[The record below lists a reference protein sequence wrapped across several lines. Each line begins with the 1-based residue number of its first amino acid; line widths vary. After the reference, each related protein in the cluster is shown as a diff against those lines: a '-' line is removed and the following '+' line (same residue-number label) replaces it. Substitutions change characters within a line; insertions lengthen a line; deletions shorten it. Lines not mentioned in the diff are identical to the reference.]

1 MAAQALGSLIL
12 WLIIAAII
20 IVIAVYILRWLYRRS
35 TKDTAFVRTGFGG
48 EKVVVNGGAFVV
60 PVLHDITPVNM
71 NVMRIEVVRRD
82 GNSLITK
89 NRMRVDVIGEFF
101 VRVGSGRE
109 AVAIAAQTLGSR
121 TLQAEGMRELLEG
134 KFAAALRNAAS
145 ALTMET
151 MHEERRNYALAV
163 KELASEDL
171 ANNGLELE
179 SVAIVDLDQT
189 SLEFFDPSNSFDAEG
204 LTQLTETIESRRR
217 MRNEIEQR
225 TQVDIRSQNLDAQKK
240 VFDIDRESEYA
251 RLEQERE
258 IEFRRATQRTELTKE
273 RALRDQES
281 EQAQLASREQIEKSR
296 LSQERSITEAR
307 ISNEEETQRREI
319 ARRRSLDEAELKS
332 RQQTEHE
339 QIALE
344 LALEKARIERDRE
357 QKELGVKQRR
367 SLELAELERQIV
379 LAAKGVEVNKAEGER
394 KRSELVSNQEIET
407 SRIAQERMLDQ
418 VRMERERT
426 LEALQIA
433 KRQAFE
439 EAEIASGEE
448 IERSR
453 ISTERGLGEARLLK
467 DRDLKQMAVEGE
479 KIVETAEIQKSIDL
493 AKKSAERSV
502 AIVTAETARAKAVQ
516 AEEQAF
522 TAREREIAERRKL
535 TELINTQRE
544 TERDALRLTSKA
556 DAEKNAATAFAAAHT
571 IAAQA
576 EADADKIKSKA
587 AAERYAVD
595 AAGQKQIADAE
606 NTLSDGSRQSR
617 FRNKLLDKIEGIV
630 RESVRPM
637 EKIDGIKILHVDGL
651 GGGAGGSRNVTDE
664 VIDSALRYRVQAPM
678 IDSLMKEIGIEG
690 GSMGRMTD
698 VLRDAKD
705 IVSLT
710 EKRGKTKAAKSA
722 DEDDRDD

>member
-1 MAAQALGSLIL
+1 
-12 WLIIAAII
+12 
-20 IVIAVYILRWLYRRS
+20 LRPRIS
-35 TKDTAFVRTGFGG
+35 
-48 EKVVVNGGAFVV
+48 
-60 PVLHDITPVNM
+60 PIT
-71 NVMRIEVVRRD
+71 
-82 GNSLITK
+82 
-89 NRMRVDVIGEFF
+89 
-101 VRVGSGRE
+101 
-109 AVAIAAQTLGSR
+109 
-121 TLQAEGMRELLEG
+121 
-134 KFAAALRNAAS
+134 
-145 ALTMET
+145 
-151 MHEERRNYALAV
+151 
-163 KELASEDL
+163 
-171 ANNGLELE
+171 ELE

-204 LTQLTETIESRRR
+204 LTLLTETIESRRL

-344 LALEKARIERDRE
+344 LDLEKARIERDRE

-394 KRSELVSNQEIET
+394 RRSEIVSNQEIES
-407 SRIAQERMLDQ
+407 SRISQERMLDQ
-418 VRMERERT
+418 VRLERERT
-426 LEALQIA
+426 LESLQIA

-467 DRDLKQMAVEGE
+467 DRDLRQMAVEGE
-479 KIVETAEIQKSIDL
+479 RIIETAEIQKSIDL

-651 GGGAGGSRNVTDE
+651 GGGAGGKRNVTDE

-710 EKRGKTKAAKSA
+710 EKQGKTKAAKSI
-722 DEDDRDD
+722 DEDDRDN